1 MRVHKLFF
9 VSLMIAAIL
18 SAPAAAAAVAF
29 QAARLDPTAWSEPVS
44 PAMWSARSFL
54 MYFDLF
60 VPIALV
66 PCAVWMWRLR
76 GPQPTRNQ
84 SR

>member
-1 MRVHKLFF
+1 MRKLLF
-9 VSLMIAAIL
+9 VSVLVAAVL
-18 SAPAAAAAVAF
+18 SAPLAAAAVVF
-29 QAARLDPTAWSEPVS
+29 QAAQLDSGAWSSPVS

-66 PCAVWMWRLR
+66 PCAVWMSRLR
-76 GPQPTRNQ
+76 KR
-84 SR
+84 S

>member
-1 MRVHKLFF
+1 MRKLLF
-9 VSLMIAAIL
+9 VSVLLAAVL
-18 SAPAAAAAVAF
+18 SAPLAAAAVVF
-29 QAARLDPTAWSEPVS
+29 QAAQLNAEAWSSPVG

-66 PCAVWMWRLR
+66 PCAVWMSRLR
-76 GPQPTRNQ
+76 AQKTHK
-84 SR
+84 

>member
-1 MRVHKLFF
+1 MRKVLF
-9 VSLMIAAIL
+9 VSVLVAAVL
-18 SAPAAAAAVAF
+18 SAPLAAAAVVF
-29 QAARLDPTAWSEPVS
+29 QAAQLDSQAWSSPVG

-66 PCAVWMWRLR
+66 PCAVWVSRLR
-76 GPQPTRNQ
+76 AQKTHK
-84 SR
+84 